1 MPRATT
7 ALAVVLVITSGTL
20 AGCGGGNPYA
30 LPKYDA
36 EAAAVSQPRSTIRP
50 ADRLTK
56 LSPAMSPPT
65 PVEYRPADPFG
76 AGAWVERGKI
86 VARSGAQLAAV
97 DAMAKYLTVW
107 VQLSN
112 TWQVDEQA
120 LGAVASGEAVTNA
133 RERAEHQRE
142 QNRRSIGRFIINV
155 SSVKVSGSSAT
166 VTGCDFDATSEVDQD
181 GNVLIGPPGGV
192 LITMEL
198 RRTAGTWRVIESPD
212 HATSLCD
219 WRS

>member
-1 MPRATT
+1 MPRATR
-7 ALAVVLVITSGTL
+7 ASAVVLVIAGGVL

-50 ADRLTK
+50 ADRSSK
-56 LSPAMSPPT
+56 LSPAMTPPT
-65 PVEYRPADPFG
+65 PVKYRPADPFG
-76 AGAWVERGKI
+76 QGAWVERGKI
-86 VARSGAQLAAV
+86 IARSATQLAAV
-97 DAMAKYLTVW
+97 EAVSKYLTVW

-120 LGAVASGEAVTNA
+120 LAAVASAEAVDNA
-133 RERAEHQRE
+133 RVRAEHQRE

-212 HATSLCD
+212 QATPICD